1 MIRTKEKAEGR
12 GQKAELNRSRHCRCA
27 ASILFLF
34 FAVTAFAS
42 DEIPA
47 PPQNGPILLKNATI
61 HPVSSPDLPNADILI
76 ANGRIASVGPGLV
89 APAGAAAIDATGKH
103 IYPGLIAAASSIGLE
118 EIDAVRS
125 TVDAVEAGDINPNA
139 RAEISVNPDSEI
151 IPVTRSNGILVALAV
166 PRTSGLLAGTSA
178 LIELDGWTWEQMTLR
193 APVGLHLKWPDTTIR
208 FDPKFP
214 KSPDDQRKTLA
225 KNLKKLEDA
234 FHAARAYAAAKKAK
248 RSDFQTD
255 LRWEAMIPVLE
266 GKVPVIIEANN
277 LTQIT
282 AAVDFAIRERLKM
295 ILLGGEDASLA
306 IDLLKTHQ
314 IPVILTSAFDIP
326 SRRQDGYD
334 AAYSTA
340 ARLQA
345 AGVPFCISTS
355 GSDARTP
362 HLRNLPYQAGMAAA
376 FGLPKDEALKSVTLY
391 PAQILGVADRLGSL
405 DPGKDATLFITNGDP
420 LEATT
425 TVESAYIEGRQL
437 DLANRQTRLRDK
449 YLQKYK
455 TQ

>member
-1 MIRTKEKAEGR
+1 MTRTKEKADLYR
-12 GQKAELNRSRHCRCA
+12 KLRHA
-27 ASILFLF
+27 GIGSFLFLL
-34 FAVTAFAS
+34 FAITAFAS
-42 DEIPA
+42 DEVPA
-47 PPQNGPILLKNATI
+47 PPQTVPVLLKNATI
-61 HPVSSPDLPNADILI
+61 HPVSSPALAGADILI
-76 ANGRIASVGPGLV
+76 ANGKIQSV
-89 APAGAAAIDATGKH
+89 APNLAAPADAAVVDATGKH

-118 EIDAVRS
+118 EIGAVRA
-125 TVDAVEAGDINPNA
+125 TLDAAEAGDINPNA

-178 LIELDGWTWEQMTLR
+178 LIELDGWTWEQMTLK
-193 APVGLHLKWPDTTIR
+193 APAGLHLKWPDTTIQ

-214 KSPDDQRKTLA
+214 KSPDDQRKALA
-225 KNLKKLEDA
+225 ENLKKIEDA
-234 FHAARAYAAAKKAK
+234 FHAARAYAAAKNAR

-266 GKVPVIIEANN
+266 GKIPIIIEANELN
-277 LTQIT
+277 QIT
-282 AAVDFAIRERLKM
+282 AAVDFAVREELKI
-295 ILLGGEDASLA
+295 ILLGGEDAPLV
-306 IDLLKTHQ
+306 IDLLKTHR

-326 SRRQDGYD
+326 GRRQDGYD

-340 ARLQA
+340 AKLHA
-345 AGVPFCISTS
+345 AGIPFCISTS
-355 GSDARTP
+355 GSDAETP

-405 DPGKDATLFITNGDP
+405 EPGKDATLFISNGDP

-425 TVESAYIEGRQL
+425 TIESAYIEGRKL